1 MILPPHYIAIP
12 KSGSGP
18 GVLVLH
24 SWWGL
29 NSFFIDLCDRL
40 AENGFVALAPD
51 LFGGRVAT
59 TVLAAKALR
68 AQASASRREPAYKML
83 TAAINFLSKH
93 EAVTTKQVALLGSR
107 WAATGRFGWPKGRSF
122 RLRPRWSFTPHVTAI
137 TRTTVRGSFF
147 TSLSTTSGSRQPASA
162 SSRRACNWRI
172 GVPGTSTTRARIIG
186 SSRVIGPRRFI
197 LRLRLRR
204 GSARLRFCVRDR
216 EQSQHTWLSEQWR
229 P

>member
-1 MILPPHYIAIP
+1 MTLPPHYIAIP

-29 NSFFIDLCDRL
+29 NSFFKDLCDRL

-93 EAVTTKQVALLGSR
+93 EALTTKQVALLGFSMGGH
-107 WAATGRFGWPKGRSF
+107 WA
-122 RLRPRWSFTPHVTAI
+122 L
-137 TRTTVRGSFF
+137 
-147 TSLSTTSGSRQPASA
+147 
-162 SSRRACNWRI
+162 
-172 GVPGTSTTRARIIG
+172 
-186 SSRVIGPRRFI
+186 
-197 LRLRLRR
+197 
-204 GSARLRFCVRDR
+204 
-216 EQSQHTWLSEQWR
+216 
-229 P
+229 